1 MTSPWNRNSPEV
13 PRRGGS
19 WPSSRSWRP
28 AQVPKSPTKAE
39 RAEFVTQLLAR
50 LPAAGEEPV
59 STTLLGDHFQFDQ
72 YLRNNLLYNSLAR
85 LANLGLVDR
94 VVMEDEHVRY
104 WRRTP
109 VGDQHVRDTTDQR

>member
-1 MTSPWNRNSPEV
+1 MTSPWSRTSPEQ

-19 WPSSRSWRP
+19 WPSSRSWTPQSVR
-28 AQVPKSPTKAE
+28 KSPTKAE

-59 STTLLGDHFQFDQ
+59 STTLLGDQFQLDQ
-72 YLRNNLLYNSLAR
+72 YLRSNLLYNTLAR
-85 LANLGLVDR
+85 LADQGLVQR
-94 VVMEDEHVRY
+94 VVKEGERIRY

-109 VGDQHVRDTTDQR
+109 DGDRHVRESTDQR